1 MNEQFERIIGIF
13 TEEDKEFNARMVEE
27 GMKIKEKRI
36 TVIQNKENDDYDVT
50 SDVLNKY

>member
-1 MNEQFERIIGIF
+1 MNEKLERVIGVF

-27 GMKIKEKRI
+27 GRKAKGKGN

-50 SDVLNKY
+50 SDVLKRY